1 MNAKYTVQVYE
12 KGIVQSGIYT
22 KIYLFDD
29 YFLLL
34 FLKQKMSIKYSA
46 IDCVICNKVNT
57 LLAIVTSDS
66 FFTLNADP
74 LTIKKI
80 KGILQ
85 DKDIN
90 CIGYT
95 RALHKGY
102 SFHQFWSYGKGV
114 YERKGRI
121 MGAEEIKRYKIIK
134 TVFIVASLLF
144 FALGIMLFIMI
155 DRLI

>member
-1 MNAKYTVQVYE
+1 MNIKYRVQIYE

-29 YFLLL
+29 YFLLS
-34 FLKQKMSIKYSA
+34 FLKQKVSIKYSD
-46 IDCVICNKVNT
+46 IDCMVCNKVNT

-95 RALHKGY
+95 RELHKGY
-102 SFHQFWSYGKGV
+102 SFHQFWSCGKGV
-114 YERKGRI
+114 YDRKGCI
-121 MGAEEIKRYKIIK
+121 MSADEIKRYKKIK
-134 TVFIVASLLF
+134 AVFIAASLLF
-144 FALGIMLFIMI
+144 FALGIMLFIML